1 MEAQA
6 ALVGAECTVVLHAE
20 ATVDVS
26 VALVVG
32 PRHAEDDLAFRLAK
46 PLDESGVG
54 VAGVAFE
61 HYVKRL
67 EDLCGGLMEL
77 GLSCIANQNLIVNL
91 RYAVTYGHRS
101 PTSL

>member
-1 MEAQA
+1 M
-6 ALVGAECTVVLHAE
+6 
-20 ATVDVS
+20 
-26 VALVVG
+26 
-32 PRHAEDDLAFRLAK
+32 
-46 PLDESGVG
+46 
-54 VAGVAFE
+54 AFE